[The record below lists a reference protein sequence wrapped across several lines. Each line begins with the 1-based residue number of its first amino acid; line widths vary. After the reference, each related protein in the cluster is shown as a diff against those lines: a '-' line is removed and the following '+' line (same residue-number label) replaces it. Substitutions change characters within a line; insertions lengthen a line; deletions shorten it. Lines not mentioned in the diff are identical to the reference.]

1 MTKTDR
7 ITVKKERFMTKT
19 TEKPPVKKTGKNG
32 GARPDAGRP
41 GFEPS
46 ETERKQVEALSGYGL
61 PLDQIAVLVR
71 KGISVDTLTKHF
83 AEELVSGKAKANSQ
97 VGRTLFQKATGG
109 DTTAMIWWTKTQ
121 MKWSETQKVEHTGKD
136 GGAITMAGVDLKGLN
151 DNELAQMQALLQKAN
166 GGEE

>member
-1 MTKTDR
+1 
-7 ITVKKERFMTKT
+7 MTKT
-19 TEKPPVKKTGKNG
+19 TEKPVVKKTGKNG
-32 GARPDAGRP
+32 GAREGAGRNP
-41 GFEPS
+41 FEPT

-61 PLDQIAVLVR
+61 PLEQIAVLVR
-71 KGISVDTLTKHF
+71 KSISVETLTTHF
-83 AEELVSGKAKANSQ
+83 KEELISGKAKANSQ

-136 GGAITMAGVDLKGLN
+136 GGAIALSSVDLKGLN
-151 DNELAQMQALLQKAN
+151 DTELAQMQALLMKAN

>member
-1 MTKTDR
+1 
-7 ITVKKERFMTKT
+7 MTKT
-19 TEKPPVKKTGKNG
+19 TEKPVLKKTGKNG
-32 GARPDAGRP
+32 GAREGAGRNP
-41 GFEPS
+41 FEPT

-61 PLDQIAVLVR
+61 PLEQIAVLVR
-71 KGISVDTLTKHF
+71 KSISVETLTTHF
-83 AEELVSGKAKANSQ
+83 KEELISGKAKANSQ

-136 GGAITMAGVDLKGLN
+136 GGAIALSSVDLKGLN

>member
-1 MTKTDR
+1 
-7 ITVKKERFMTKT
+7 MTKT
-19 TEKPPVKKTGKNG
+19 TEKPVVKKTGKNG
-32 GARPDAGRP
+32 GARDGAGRNP
-41 GFEPS
+41 FEPT

-61 PLDQIAVLVR
+61 PLEQIAVLVR
-71 KGISVDTLTKHF
+71 KSISVETLTTHF
-83 AEELVSGKAKANSQ
+83 KEELISGKAKANSQ
-97 VGRTLFQKATGG
+97 VGRTLYQKATGG

-136 GGAITMAGVDLKGLN
+136 GGAIALSSVDLKGLN

>member
-1 MTKTDR
+1 
-7 ITVKKERFMTKT
+7 MTKT

-41 GFEPS
+41 GFEPT
-46 ETERKQVEALSGYGL
+46 ETERKQVEALSGFGL

-71 KGISVDTLTKHF
+71 KGISVDTLNKYF

-121 MKWSETQKVEHTGKD
+121 MKWSETQKHEHTGKD

>member
-1 MTKTDR
+1 MTKTEEKSV
-7 ITVKKERFMTKT
+7 VKKQR
-19 TEKPPVKKTGKNG
+19 GKNG
-32 GARPDAGRP
+32 GARPGTGGAMPGAGRP
-41 GFEPS
+41 AFEPS

-61 PLDQIAVLVR
+61 PLEQIAVLVR
-71 KGISVDTLTKHF
+71 KGISVETLTKNF

-97 VGRTLFQKATGG
+97 VGRTLFQKATSG

-136 GGAITMAGVDLKGLN
+136 GGAIAVSSVDLKGLN
-151 DNELAQMQALLQKAN
+151 DTELAQMQALLQKAN

>member
-1 MTKTDR
+1 
-7 ITVKKERFMTKT
+7 
-19 TEKPPVKKTGKNG
+19 
-32 GARPDAGRP
+32 
-41 GFEPS
+41 
-46 ETERKQVEALSGYGL
+46 VEALSGYGL

-83 AEELVSGKAKANSQ
+83 ADELISGKAKANSQ
-97 VGRTLFQKATGG
+97 VGRTLYQKATGG

-151 DNELAQMQALLQKAN
+151 DTELAQMQALLQKAN
-166 GGEE
+166 NKDE

>member
-1 MTKTDR
+1 
-7 ITVKKERFMTKT
+7 MTKT
-19 TEKPPVKKTGKNG
+19 TEKPVLKKTGKNG
-32 GARPDAGRP
+32 GAREGAGRNP
-41 GFEPS
+41 FEPT

-61 PLDQIAVLVR
+61 PLEQIAVLVR
-71 KGISVDTLTKHF
+71 KGISVETLTKHF
-83 AEELVSGKAKANSQ
+83 ADELISGKAKANSQ
-97 VGRTLFQKATGG
+97 VGRTLFQKATSG

-166 GGEE
+166 GGDE